1 MGASPNLSKSSKSTG
16 IGKSNAVLVVFQ
28 VLADNKIRGS
38 GAFPIPALF
47 NESMEVGSRQ
57 FSAWGQFCASYI
69 NILALTRA
77 QSRKRAR
84 RAADVE

>member
-38 GAFPIPALF
+38 GAFPALF
-47 NESMEVGSRQ
+47 NESMEVG
-57 FSAWGQFCASYI
+57 FVSAVPEDSFVRHISIC
-69 NILALTRA
+69 L
-77 QSRKRAR
+77 
-84 RAADVE
+84 

>member
-1 MGASPNLSKSSKSTG
+1 MGASPNLSKSTG
-16 IGKSNAVLVVFQ
+16 IGNSNAVLVVFQ
-28 VLADNKIRGS
+28 VLADNKIRGC
-38 GAFPIPALF
+38 GAFPALF

-57 FSAWGQFCASYI
+57 CSAWGQFCGSYI
-69 NILALTRA
+69 NIPALARA